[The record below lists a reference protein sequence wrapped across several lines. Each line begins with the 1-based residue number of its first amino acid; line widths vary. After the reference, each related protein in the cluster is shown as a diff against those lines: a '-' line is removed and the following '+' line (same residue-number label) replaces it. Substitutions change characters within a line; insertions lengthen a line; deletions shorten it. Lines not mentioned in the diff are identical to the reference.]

1 MSMTLTAGS
10 GTPKVTAQSAGGA
23 VVGDEGE
30 IFVTFTVLDQCFGV
44 PVSRVQD
51 ILMPDRIAPVPLA
64 PRAVRGAINLRG
76 RIVTVI
82 DVRSRLGLPAR
93 DDAQRGVAKGTMG
106 VTVEHRGEFYTLLV
120 DRVGDIAQL
129 PPQRWE
135 DKPSTL
141 DPAWRDM
148 TSGVFRLEEGLMVVL
163 DVDRL
168 LDLS

>member
-1 MSMTLTAGS
+1 MAGATAI
-10 GTPKVTAQSAGGA
+10 
-23 VVGDEGE
+23 GDDGE
-30 IFVTFTVLDQCFGV
+30 TFVTFTVIDQRFGV

-51 ILMPDRIAPVPLA
+51 ILMPERIAPVPLA
-64 PRAVRGAINLRG
+64 PPAVRGAINLRG

-82 DVRSRLGLPAR
+82 DVRTRLGLPAR
-93 DDAQRGVAKGTMG
+93 DDAVEGGAANGTMG
-106 VTVEHRGEFYTLLV
+106 VTVEYRGEFYTLLV
-120 DRVGDIAQL
+120 DRIGDIVAL

-148 TSGVFRLEEGLMVVL
+148 TSGVFRLEDGLMVVL

-168 LDLS
+168 LNLA

>member
-1 MSMTLTAGS
+1 MGSTMPNGAARTA
-10 GTPKVTAQSAGGA
+10 AGA
-23 VVGDEGE
+23 AIVGDEGE
-30 IFVTFTVLDQCFGV
+30 AFVTFTVIDQRFGV

-51 ILMPDRIAPVPLA
+51 ILMPERIAPVPLA
-64 PRAVRGAINLRG
+64 PPAIRGAINLRG

-82 DVRSRLGLPAR
+82 DVRTRLGLPAR
-93 DDAQRGVAKGTMG
+93 HDGGEGGMANGTMG

-120 DRVGDIAQL
+120 DRIGDIVQL

-168 LDLS
+168 LNLA